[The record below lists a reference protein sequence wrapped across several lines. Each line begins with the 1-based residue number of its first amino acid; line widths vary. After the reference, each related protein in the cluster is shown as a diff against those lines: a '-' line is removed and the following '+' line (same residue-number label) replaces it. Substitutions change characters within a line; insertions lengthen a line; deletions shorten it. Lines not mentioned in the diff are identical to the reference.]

1 MRYAA
6 DNVNE
11 RLLLYGGQIYSCCRL
26 GAWCY
31 NADRKLLHSTSPD
44 WKELSIFLQTGGILD
59 AAISDGCD
67 APEPLV
73 YTDDIGLVWIA
84 EPVNF
89 PDGGA
94 VFLICGPAFL
104 KGHDR
109 KELIDRLSVLDL
121 SVALRIKASV
131 PLERIPVLN
140 GDMIGMFSR
149 MLHFTIY
156 DEILSPNYIKFA
168 DTGKEKKSGMHEHEI
183 EEELTGASGK
193 KRPGR
198 MKNMRGI
205 LLNCVRN
212 GIMAGRLKEAVSDNG
227 NVLEYG
233 LMDEMRTIKNNMIIF
248 QSQCAQAA
256 IEGGLSE
263 EAAIE
268 RQKRAVAE
276 IEKCTSVSRL
286 ANVNWEAF
294 QGFVRAVHESKE
306 LMAQGIS
313 EKTRETMDYIR
324 NHSGEPLTLS
334 ELARKAGY
342 TEYYLSRK
350 FAKETGMKI
359 QDFIKQTRIGMAQ
372 VMLTST
378 RKSIA
383 GIAEELQF
391 KSRSHF
397 DRTFT
402 RFTGVSPA
410 RYRELRGSIP
420 NSGEDM

>member
-6 DNVNE
+6 DKINE

-31 NADRKLLHSTSPD
+31 AADRKLLHSTSPD

-59 AAISDGCD
+59 EVFANVCD
-67 APEPLV
+67 DPEPLV
-73 YTDDIGLVWIA
+73 YTDNIGLIWIA
-84 EPVNF
+84 EQVNF

-94 VFLICGPAFL
+94 VCLICGPAFL

-109 KELIDRLSVLDL
+109 KELIDRLSALDL
-121 SVALRIKASV
+121 SVALRMKASV
-131 PLERIPVLN
+131 PLERIPVLS
-140 GDMIGMFSR
+140 GDMIGMFLR

-156 DEILSPNYIKFA
+156 DEFLAANYIKFA
-168 DTGKEKKSGMHEHEI
+168 DPGREKENGKNGMHDR
-183 EEELTGASGK
+183 EELTGAQK
-193 KRPGR
+193 TRKPAPV
-198 MKNMRGI
+198 KDMRGI

-212 GIMAGRLKEAVSDNG
+212 GILEGRLKEAVSDNG

-233 LMDEMRTIKNNMIIF
+233 LPDEIRTIKNNMIIF

-263 EAAIE
+263 EAAME
-268 RQKRAVAE
+268 RQKKAVAE
-276 IEKCTSVSRL
+276 IEKCTSISRL
-286 ANVNWEAF
+286 ANANWEAF
-294 QGFVRAVHESKE
+294 QEFVRAVHESKE
-306 LMAQGIS
+306 LMSQRIS
-313 EKTRETMDYIR
+313 EKIRGTMDYIL
-324 NHSGEPLTLS
+324 NHSSEPLTLS

-350 FAKETGMKI
+350 FAKETGVKI
-359 QDFIKQTRIGMAQ
+359 QDFIRQTRISMAQ

-383 GIAEELQF
+383 RIAEELQF

-402 RFTGVSPA
+402 ELTGVTPA
-410 RYRELRGSIP
+410 RYREFRGSIP
-420 NSGEDM
+420 EPRDGR